1 MAAGKRT
8 EVSTST
14 WMMRVLIAI
23 LALALFSG
31 IIIIGTLVHQ
41 TDGDA
46 AARARS
52 TVQGAIEHE
61 QSSSSDSTF
70 SAAHWDDAVEHVYGR
85 FDAAWAAGNVVG
97 QTGHAYIIDADG
109 RELFGRLSKGRE
121 APPLYSAVDRT
132 VISYILRNA
141 PKNTKAA
148 QSQTRAAVTIGLFS
162 GKPAV
167 FSGMPIVY
175 AGQRA
180 MPADTRLRI
189 LVNISILDATTT
201 ARWSKSFD
209 LPGIHWL
216 TQDAKADPSH
226 SLTVTDSLG
235 RSLGTL
241 QWASVEPGWEALRKI
256 MPFLIVS
263 LALFLVLSGALVAF
277 IVRSGRRLELA
288 SASAMGAA
296 DERENAR
303 VEAEQALAQAQMARA
318 EVERLALHR
327 SREEEQH
334 RADMQA
340 ASRAIATT
348 LEHSISGLVG
358 KLLDVATEL
367 DASADHTLQTIG
379 VQQQETDAAAGYS
392 RASADSLRMIL
403 TDIGE
408 IANAIDAIGTEAEKS
423 AALTFEA
430 ADHSI
435 AAREAANALTRSVDA
450 IEAAAGRIT
459 TISKQT
465 NLLAL
470 NATIEAARAGESGKG
485 FSIVAQE
492 VKALAGET
500 MHTTTEIAD
509 RIAGIERASR
519 SSVDRI
525 DMLHRAVETLA
536 GSARETLAMV
546 ERQHRASGDMRA
558 AIRSIDGNSA
568 TLDKALSAITLS
580 ISQTRDRA
588 QSTRQISGQV
598 RAQTMALKE
607 ECGRVIDKLRAA

>member
-1 MAAGKRT
+1 MTAGKKA
-8 EVSTST
+8 EVSAST
-14 WMMRVLIAI
+14 WMMRFLIAI

-31 IIIIGTLVHQ
+31 VIVIGTLVRQ
-41 TDGDA
+41 TNEDA
-46 AARARS
+46 AERAS
-52 TVQGAIEHE
+52 HTVEGAIAHE

-70 SAAHWDDAVEHVYGR
+70 SAAHWDDAVQHVYGQ
-85 FDAAWAAGNVVG
+85 FDPDWARGNLVG
-97 QTGHAYIIDADG
+97 QTGHAYVIEDDG
-109 RELFGRLSKGRE
+109 RELFGSLAKGRS
-121 APPLYSAVDRT
+121 APPLYKVVDRS
-132 VISYILRNA
+132 VIAYIRQHSPRTALE
-141 PKNTKAA
+141 A
-148 QSQTRAAVTIGLFS
+148 QRQTRAATTIGLFA

-167 FSGMPIVY
+167 FSGMPVVY
-175 AGQRA
+175 AGGKP
-180 MPADTRLRI
+180 MPAHLRLRI
-189 LVNISILDATTT
+189 LINISMIDDTVTT
-201 ARWSKSFD
+201 RWSRIFN
-209 LPGIHWL
+209 LPGIRWSEESNARATRDRIAVVDGFGKTVGVL
-216 TQDAKADPSH
+216 QWNSVSPGFAALGKITPFLLI
-226 SLTVTDSLG
+226 SLTV
-235 RSLGTL
+235 
-241 QWASVEPGWEALRKI
+241 
-256 MPFLIVS
+256 FL
-263 LALFLVLSGALVAF
+263 ALSGALITF
-277 IVRSGRRLELA
+277 IVRSGRRLEQA
-288 SASAMGAA
+288 SANAMLAA
-296 DERENAR
+296 QDRETAR
-303 VEAEQALAQAQMARA
+303 VEAENALVQAQAARE
-318 EVERLALHR
+318 EVEKLARRR
-327 SREEEQH
+327 SQEEEQH
-334 RADMQA
+334 RTDMQT
-340 ASRAIATT
+340 ASRAIANT
-348 LEHSISGLVG
+348 LESSISGLVA

-367 DASADHTLQTIG
+367 DASADHTLKTIS

-392 RASADSLRMIL
+392 RSSADALRMIL

-435 AAREAANALTRSVDA
+435 AAREAADALTRSVDE

-470 NATIEAARAGESGKG
+470 NATIEAARAGEAGKG

-519 SSVDRI
+519 SSVDLI
-525 DMLHRAVETLA
+525 DMLHHTVETLA
-536 GSARETLAMV
+536 GSARETSAMV

-588 QSTRQISGQV
+588 QSTRQMSGQV
-598 RAQTMALKE
+598 RAQTLALKE